1 MRRIVR
7 QNVTKGHY
15 RITGFRNEAWRLIK
29 RYNRFDIYKETDKAF
44 GEFLVEK
51 HTSPQAL
58 PSVWVQK
65 LGWVNETRLD
75 KALAEIQSWVTEDQN
90 DNPKA
95 YA

>member
-1 MRRIVR
+1 MRLIVR

-29 RYNRFDIYKETDKAF
+29 RHNRFDIYGETDQAF

-65 LGWVNETRLD
+65 LDSIYETRLD
-75 KALAEIQSWVTEDQN
+75 KALAEIQSWVTEDQKE
-90 DNPKA
+90 NPKA